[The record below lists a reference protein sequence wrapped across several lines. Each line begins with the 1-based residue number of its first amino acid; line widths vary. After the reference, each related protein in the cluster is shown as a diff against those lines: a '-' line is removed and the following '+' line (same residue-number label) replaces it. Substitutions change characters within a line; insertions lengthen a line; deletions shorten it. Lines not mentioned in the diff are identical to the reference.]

1 MAQEAKDKGEALSI
15 GLVGNAVD
23 IHKVILDKGFKIDII
38 TDQTS
43 AHDPLNGYVP
53 QGYSV
58 EEAKKLRQ
66 EDPKKYVELS
76 EASMAKHVELMLEF
90 QKLVL

>member
-23 IHKVILDKGFKIDII
+23 IHKAILDKGFKIDII

-43 AHDPLNGYVP
+43 AH
-53 QGYSV
+53 
-58 EEAKKLRQ
+58 
-66 EDPKKYVELS
+66 
-76 EASMAKHVELMLEF
+76 MTH
-90 QKLVL
+90 